1 MLAGDAV
8 LSGLRVMEIVQIHP
22 RKAFYITFSQH
33 TKREKPCC
41 HLVFSIFDSPQ
52 NSVQA
57 EPKFGVSQVQS
68 SVIVGQSYPKLNVK
82 YLES

>member
-8 LSGLRVMEIVQIHP
+8 LSGLRVMEIVQI
-22 RKAFYITFSQH
+22 TLSQH